1 MPATTRPA
9 RCASSRSARTAPDS
23 PSRSATTSRR
33 RRGDGSKGRSTGS
46 STRRTRRACGGR
58 PSGSARTPS
67 TVPTSWNA
75 TRKHSSNRA
84 GADVADRPKA
94 LVTAPFRGEGLETLR
109 GLADVV
115 LDPWIDQDPLR
126 MYNSAQLAERVAAE
140 GADIVIVESDSVKGP
155 VLDLP
160 LIAIGSC
167 RGDPNNVD
175 VPAATQKGIP
185 VLRAPGRNAD
195 AVAELT
201 VALLSAVNRGVVRAD
216 QDVREGEIYRDGT
229 IPYQRFRAWQ
239 LAGRTAG
246 LVGLGAVGRAT
257 RWRLEGLGMR
267 VIAHDPYA
275 DEATHTL
282 DDLLAEADVVSMHA
296 MVTPET
302 QGMIGAEQ
310 FARMKDDAIYVNTA
324 RALLHDTDALV
335 AALESGRLGGAGLDH
350 FEGEHL
356 PSDHPLQSMSNVV
369 LTPHIGGATYDTE
382 ANHSKLIADGLAQ
395 LLGGGKPDNLVNPE
409 VLS

>member
-1 MPATTRPA
+1 
-9 RCASSRSARTAPDS
+9 
-23 PSRSATTSRR
+23 
-33 RRGDGSKGRSTGS
+33 
-46 STRRTRRACGGR
+46 
-58 PSGSARTPS
+58 
-67 TVPTSWNA
+67 
-75 TRKHSSNRA
+75 
-84 GADVADRPKA
+84 VADRPKA
-94 LVTAPFRGEGLETLR
+94 LVTAPFRGEGLDKLEQ
-109 GLADVV
+109 LADVV
-115 LDPWIDQDPLR
+115 YDPWIEQQPLR
-126 MYNSAQLAERVAAE
+126 IYNSAQLAERIEGE
-140 GADIVIVESDSVKGP
+140 GANVVVVESDSVKGP

-160 LIAIGSC
+160 LVAVGSC

-175 VPAATQKGIP
+175 VATATARGIP

-201 VALLSAVNRGVVRAD
+201 VALLFAVNRGVVRAD
-216 QDVREGEIYRDGT
+216 RDVREGEIYRDGT

-239 LAGRTAG
+239 LAGQT
-246 LVGLGAVGRAT
+246 VGIVGYGAVGRAAA
-257 RWRLEGLGMR
+257 WRFAGLGMK
-267 VIAHDPYA
+267 VISYDPFA
-275 DEATHTL
+275 PDATHSL

-310 FARMKDDAIYVNTA
+310 FARMKDDAIFVNTA
-324 RALLHDTDALV
+324 RAMLHDTDALV
-335 AALESGRLGGAGLDH
+335 GALESGTLAGAGLDH

-356 PSDHPLQSMSNVV
+356 PTDHPLQFMGNVV

-382 ANHSKLIADGLAQ
+382 ANHSKLIADGLEQ

>member
-1 MPATTRPA
+1 M
-9 RCASSRSARTAPDS
+9 
-23 PSRSATTSRR
+23 
-33 RRGDGSKGRSTGS
+33 
-46 STRRTRRACGGR
+46 
-58 PSGSARTPS
+58 
-67 TVPTSWNA
+67 
-75 TRKHSSNRA
+75 
-84 GADVADRPKA
+84 ADRLKA
-94 LVTAPFRGEGLETLR
+94 LVTAPFRGEGLDKLEQ
-109 GLADVV
+109 LADVV
-115 LDPWIDQDPLR
+115 YDPWIEQQPLR
-126 MYNSAQLAERVAAE
+126 IYNSAQLAERIEGE
-140 GADIVIVESDSVKGP
+140 GANVVVVESDSVKGP
-155 VLDLP
+155 VLDLT
-160 LIAIGSC
+160 LMAIGSC

-175 VPAATQKGIP
+175 VATATARGIP

-201 VALLSAVNRGVVRAD
+201 VALLFAVNRGVVRAD
-216 QDVREGEIYRDGT
+216 RDVREGEIYRDGT

-275 DEATHTL
+275 DDATHSL

-302 QGMIGAEQ
+302 QGMIGADQ

-324 RALLHDTDALV
+324 RAMLHDTDALV
-335 AALESGRLGGAGLDH
+335 GALESGALAGAGLDH

-356 PSDHPLQSMSNVV
+356 PTDHPLQSMPNVV

-382 ANHSKLIADGLAQ
+382 ANHSKLIADGLEQ

>member
-1 MPATTRPA
+1 
-9 RCASSRSARTAPDS
+9 
-23 PSRSATTSRR
+23 
-33 RRGDGSKGRSTGS
+33 
-46 STRRTRRACGGR
+46 
-58 PSGSARTPS
+58 
-67 TVPTSWNA
+67 
-75 TRKHSSNRA
+75 
-84 GADVADRPKA
+84 VADRPKA
-94 LVTAPFRGEGLETLR
+94 LVTAPFRGEGLEKLR
-109 GLADVV
+109 RIADVV
-115 LDPWIDQDPLR
+115 YDPWIEQQPLR
-126 MYNSAQLAERVAAE
+126 MYNPEQLAERIQRENASV
-140 GADIVIVESDSVKGP
+140 VIVESDSVRGP

-160 LIAIGSC
+160 LLAVGSC

-175 VPAATQKGIP
+175 VPAATTRGIP

-201 VALLSAVNRGVVRAD
+201 VALLLAVNRGVVRAD
-216 QDVREGEIYRDGT
+216 RDVREGEIYRDGT

-257 RWRLEGLGMR
+257 RWRFEGLGLR

-275 DEATHTL
+275 GDATHTL

-296 MVTPET
+296 VVTPET
-302 QGMIGAEQ
+302 QGMIGTEQ
-310 FARMKDDAIYVNTA
+310 FARMKDGAIYLNSA
-324 RALLHDTDALV
+324 RAVLHDTDALV
-335 AALESGRLGGAGLDH
+335 EALGSGKLSGAGLDH

-356 PSDHPLQSMSNVV
+356 STDHPLASMPNVV

-382 ANHSKLIADGLAQ
+382 ANHSKLIADGLEQ

-409 VLS
+409 VLSA